1 MDRTGVI
8 RRELLSGLKGGN
20 DDDALL
26 VLVEKGKCEEKRGGG
41 SSGFA
46 VIRIAV

>member
-1 MDRTGVI
+1 MVDGLTGVI

-26 VLVEKGKCEEKRGGG
+26 GG
-41 SSGFA
+41 SWKKENHEKPGDPR
-46 VIRIAV
+46 VPL